1 MDTSIMKK
9 VRVAYILI
17 LIGGV
22 GNILS
27 GMIHV
32 FLPQLGHWKEI
43 LRDAPDHFVPVIAVS
58 SKAYFYSQNYEIIF
72 VCIGGGILSLVFA
85 KRLLL
90 GDLMVAWFSIW
101 CGIVLLY
108 RATTHFFFFGVSLQ
122 TIIAFFGIITLSL
135 IYLFP
140 VLLLKDL
147 KTIAA
152 TQRQGN

>member
-1 MDTSIMKK
+1 MASSITKK
-9 VRVAYILI
+9 VRIAYILI

-32 FLPQLGHWKEI
+32 FLPQLGNWKEI
-43 LRDAPDHFVPVIAVS
+43 LKDAPDKFVPVIAVS

-72 VCIGGGILSLVFA
+72 VCVGGGILSLVFA
-85 KRLLL
+85 KRLLR
-90 GDLMVAWFSIW
+90 GDIMVAWFSIW

-122 TIIAFFGIITLSL
+122 TIIAFVGVISMSL
-135 IYLFP
+135 MYLFP

-147 KTIAA
+147 KAIAA
-152 TQRQGN
+152 KTEGT

>member
-1 MDTSIMKK
+1 MASSITKK
-9 VRVAYILI
+9 VRIAYILI

-22 GNILS
+22 GNIFS

-32 FLPQLGHWKEI
+32 FLPQLGNWKDI
-43 LRDAPDHFVPVIAVS
+43 LKDAPDKFVPVIAVN

-72 VCIGGGILSLVFA
+72 VCVGGGILSLVFA
-85 KRLLL
+85 KRLLR

-122 TIIAFFGIITLSL
+122 TIFAFVVIISMSL
-135 IYLFP
+135 MYLFP

-147 KTIAA
+147 KAIAA
-152 TQRQGN
+152 RTEST

>member
-1 MDTSIMKK
+1 MASSVTKK
-9 VRVAYILI
+9 VRIAYILI

-32 FLPQLGHWKEI
+32 FLPQLGNWKEI
-43 LRDAPDHFVPVIAVS
+43 LKDAPDKFVPVIAVS

-85 KRLLL
+85 KRLLR
-90 GDLMVAWFSIW
+90 GDIMVAWFSIW

-122 TIIAFFGIITLSL
+122 TIIAFVGVISMSL
-135 IYLFP
+135 MYLFP

-147 KTIAA
+147 KAIAA
-152 TQRQGN
+152 QTEGT